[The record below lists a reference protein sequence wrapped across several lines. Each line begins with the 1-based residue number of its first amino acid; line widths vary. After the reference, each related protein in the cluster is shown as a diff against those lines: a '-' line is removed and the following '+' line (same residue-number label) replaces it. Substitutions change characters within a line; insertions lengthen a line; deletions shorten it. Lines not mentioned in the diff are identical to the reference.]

1 MKEKVNEIKSRI
13 KIDLNVDDLNILNDI
28 KTKYIGKKGIIT
40 ELSSM
45 LKEVPSEE
53 RKSFGMMLNEVKT
66 LFNDTYEKCGKIKKG
81 SLIKCDEYFSKNN
94 YFTMKKY
101 TIL

>member
-13 KIDLNVDDLNILNDI
+13 KIDLNVDNLNILNDI

-53 RKSFGMMLNEVKT
+53 RKS
-66 LFNDTYEKCGKIKKG
+66 
-81 SLIKCDEYFSKNN
+81 SLVLSPICAFV
-94 YFTMKKY
+94 T
-101 TIL
+101 

>member
-53 RKSFGMMLNEVKT
+53 RTSFGMMLNEVKT
-66 LFNDTYEKCGKIKKG
+66 LFALEAIQIRSIGNPMH
-81 SLIKCDEYFSKNN
+81 LA
-94 YFTMKKY
+94 
-101 TIL
+101 